1 MTQSD
6 FGVVGLA
13 VMGQNLALNAESR
26 GHSVA
31 VFNRSVER
39 TKEFVSSFP
48 DRGIVGTYGLA
59 EFVDALAPPRKILL
73 MVKAGPATDA
83 VLSELLPLLDRGDV
97 VIDGGNA
104 HYADTE
110 RRLELA
116 ESLGVRYLGSGISG
130 GEYGA
135 LHGPSIMAGG
145 SEEAYRV
152 VEEILVSI
160 AARGPEGPCCA
171 YFGPG
176 SAGHYVKMVHNGI
189 EYAIMQALAE
199 TYDLMKRGLGLS
211 PPEAADVFGEW
222 NRGDLAGYLVEITEK
237 ILRRADPDTG
247 SALVESILDTAAQK
261 GTGKWSSQSA
271 LDLGSP
277 APTIAAAVFARILS
291 SLKSERV
298 AAEEA
303 LGGPPALTGKLEV
316 EDLYDAT
323 LLTVVCAYAQG
334 LRQLQDASAERG
346 YGLALAEV
354 ARVWMDGCII
364 RATVLHPIRAA
375 FAEEPGLP
383 FLMLAEPFRTTWEE
397 RQSGLRRAVVYA
409 HRNGFPV
416 PVTGSALSALD
427 SYRTGRLPANLLQA
441 QRDFFGAH
449 TYRRVDRDGTFHTDW
464 MSVG

>member
-31 VFNRSVER
+31 VFNRSVEQ
-39 TKEFVSSFP
+39 TEEFVSRFSA
-48 DRGIVGTYGLA
+48 RRIVGAYSLA
-59 EFVDALAPPRKILL
+59 ELVEALALPRKILL
-73 MVKAGPATDA
+73 MVKAGPATDD
-83 VLSELLPLLDRGDV
+83 VLSELLPLLDRGDI

-104 HYADTE
+104 HYADTD
-110 RRLELA
+110 RRLERA
-116 ESLGVRYLGSGISG
+116 EGLGVRYLGTGISG
-130 GEYGA
+130 GEHGA

-145 SEEAYRV
+145 SVEAYRA

-176 SAGHYVKMVHNGI
+176 SSGHYVKMIHNGI

-199 TYDLMKRGLGLS
+199 AYDLMKRGLGSS
-211 PPEAADVFGEW
+211 PAEMADVLGGW
-222 NRGDLAGYLVEITEK
+222 NRRELEGYLVEITEK
-237 ILRRADPDTG
+237 ILRRADPETG
-247 SALVESILDTAAQK
+247 GALVEAILDTAAQK

-298 AAEEA
+298 AAGRL
-303 LGGPPALTGKLEV
+303 LGGPAEPAGRLAM
-316 EDLYDAT
+316 EDLYGAT

-334 LRQLQDASAERG
+334 MRQLQDASAEQG
-346 YGLALAEV
+346 YGLNLAEV

-364 RATVLHPIRAA
+364 RARLLDPIRAA
-375 FAEEPGLP
+375 FAQEPGLP
-383 FLMLAEPFRTTWEE
+383 SLMLAEPFRTMWEE
-397 RQSGLRRAVVYA
+397 HQGGLRRTAVYA
-409 HRNGFPV
+409 HHNGFPV
-416 PVTGSALSALD
+416 PAIVSSLSVLD

-449 TYRRVDRDGTFHTDW
+449 TYQRTDREGTFHTDW
-464 MSVG
+464 ESAG

>member
-6 FGVVGLA
+6 LGVVGLA
-13 VMGQNLALNAESR
+13 VMGRNLALNAESR

-31 VFNRSVER
+31 VFNRSKER
-39 TKEFVSSFP
+39 TEEFVSRFSA
-48 DRGIVGTYGLA
+48 RRIVGAYSLV
-59 EFVDALAPPRKILL
+59 ELVEALAPPRKILL
-73 MVKAGPATDA
+73 MVKAGPATDD
-83 VLSELLPLLDRGDV
+83 VLSELLPLLDRGDI

-116 ESLGVRYLGSGISG
+116 ESLGVRYLGTGISG

-145 SEEAYRV
+145 SAEAYRA
-152 VEEILVSI
+152 VESILVSI

-176 SAGHYVKMVHNGI
+176 SSGHYVKMVHNGI

-211 PPEAADVFGEW
+211 STEMADVFGEW
-222 NRGDLAGYLVEITEK
+222 NHGDLAGYLVEITEK
-237 ILRRADPDTG
+237 ILRRSDPATG
-247 SALVESILDTAAQK
+247 SALVEAILDTAAQK

-298 AAEEA
+298 AAERSLSGPAAPAGE
-303 LGGPPALTGKLEV
+303 LGV
-316 EDLYDAT
+316 EDLHGAT
-323 LLTVVCAYAQG
+323 LLTVVSAYAQG
-334 LRQLQDASAERG
+334 LRQLRDASVERG
-346 YGLALAEV
+346 YGLGLAEV

-364 RATVLHPIRAA
+364 RARLLDPIRAA
-375 FAEEPGLP
+375 FAQEPDLP
-383 FLMLAEPFRTTWEE
+383 FLMLAEPFRTMWEDH
-397 RQSGLRRAVVYA
+397 QAGLRRAVVYA
-409 HRNGFPV
+409 HQNGFPV
-416 PVTGSALSALD
+416 PAIGSALNALD

-441 QRDFFGAH
+441 HRDFFGAH
-449 TYRRVDRDGTFHTDW
+449 TYQRTDRDGTFHTDW
-464 MSVG
+464 ESTE